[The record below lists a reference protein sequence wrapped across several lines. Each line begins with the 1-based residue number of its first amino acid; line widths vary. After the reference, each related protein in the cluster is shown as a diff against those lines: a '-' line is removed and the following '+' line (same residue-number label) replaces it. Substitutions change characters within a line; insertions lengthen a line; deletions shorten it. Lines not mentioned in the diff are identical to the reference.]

1 MKKATT
7 KMLSAILAMMCVTGS
22 MFAADAVIK
31 GVVTDS
37 AGKPVRGATISVA
50 SGMKTVSRFSQK
62 DGKYEITVAGGT
74 YAVSVDAYGFA
85 VKRVSVDTSKG
96 GDTNVTLTPANLS
109 VARLT
114 GSEIESLLPY
124 TPEGKLLRARCIEC
138 HSFPTIAHRRGQ
150 SAEDWKAF
158 LPHMT
163 RDTMNEPF
171 GAGRANDEE
180 LDALSGALAKYFGPD
195 SPYLSPDSD
204 NSQLMSKVKHVEPSD
219 EALMSTVIEYNVP
232 TKDSHAHSIEV
243 DLKTNVAWFGEEG
256 FQGNKATRFNMNTES
271 FQEFP
276 LLTERARPH
285 TGTVAPDGTYYVA
298 LADGTLPPKLASVD
312 PETGKVTQYN
322 WPEMKVGG
330 AHTLTLDRKGT
341 IWFSGGSSGDLW
353 SFDLKTQKFSSHLY
367 PVPASYPKGS
377 AQEWDAIPGEAT
389 RPPQAASY
397 DVTIDNEGMV
407 WFSQV
412 SMGTLVKMNPA
423 TGEIK
428 SIRPEGAVS
437 IRGIVVDPQD
447 NLWFGDFHGHRFGKL
462 NVKTGEVRF
471 FQPPTPNATAYG
483 VSYNPVDGNVWYG
496 DMSGNNVTRFNPKT
510 EKFTEYR
517 IPRQPDRAYDRFIGA
532 DAKGRVWFTEYFGDR
547 IGFVD
552 PTGESTGSQITST
565 RAAK

>member
-1 MKKATT
+1 MKRPTT
-7 KMLSAILAMMCVTGS
+7 KILWAFLVVMC
-22 MFAADAVIK
+22 AAWSLAASDGAIK

-37 AGKPVRGATISVA
+37 AGKPIRGATISVA

-62 DGKYEITVAGGT
+62 DGKYEISVAGGT
-74 YAVSVDAYGFA
+74 YDVSVDAFGFGP
-85 VKRVSVDTSKG
+85 KRMSINTAKG
-96 GDTNVTLTPANLS
+96 GDTNFTLSAANLN

-114 GSEIESLLPY
+114 GSEIESLLPD
-124 TPEGKLLRARCIEC
+124 TTEAKLLRGRCVEC

-150 SAEDWKAF
+150 TAEEWKAF

-163 RDTMNEPF
+163 RDLMNEPF
-171 GAGRANDEE
+171 GRATPEE
-180 LDALSGALAKYFGPD
+180 LDGISAALAKYFGPD
-195 SPYLSPDSD
+195 SPYLSPDAD
-204 NSQLMSKVKHVEPSD
+204 ASQLKSKVKHVEPSD
-219 EALMSTVIEYNVP
+219 EALMSTVIQYDVP
-232 TKDSHAHSIEV
+232 TRDSLAHSIEV
-243 DLKTNVAWFGEEG
+243 DLKTNVAWFGEES
-256 FQGNKATRFNMNTES
+256 FKGNKATRFSMNTES

-276 LLTERARPH
+276 LLTEHARPH

-322 WPEMKVGG
+322 WPEMKIGG

-367 PVPASYPKGS
+367 PVPATYPKGS
-377 AQEWDAIPGEAT
+377 AQEWDAIPGEAP

-397 DVTIDNEGMV
+397 DVAVDNEGMV

-412 SMGTLVKMNPA
+412 AMGTLVKLNPS

-437 IRGIVVDPQD
+437 IRGITVDPQD

-462 NVKTGEVRF
+462 NVKTGEVKF
-471 FQPPTPNATAYG
+471 YQPPTPNATAYG
-483 VSYNPVDGNVWYG
+483 VSYNPVDGNIWYG
-496 DMSGNNVTRFNPKT
+496 DMSGNNVTRFNPRT

-517 IPRQPDRAYDRFIGA
+517 IPRQPDHAYERFIGA

-552 PTGESTGSQITST
+552 PTGESTGSQITAT